1 MKVDKVDDKL
11 KIAIPVLAFSS
22 AGGMRVL
29 SRLADTFIS
38 QGHEVV
44 FFSSHLINQP
54 YYPTRAKI
62 ETYRNP
68 FPYMPGV
75 RGLFNL
81 LGMLLFVL
89 RNRHRFDVFLANFY
103 LTVFPVFLGA
113 LGTSKAWYY
122 IQAYEPEFY
131 PGRSPGALLSRC
143 LAGLTYLL
151 PLRKIVNGG
160 IYRRYKLL
168 KCESVIEP
176 GIDLDIFV
184 HQPAAVTEPEIVV
197 GCIGRKLVW
206 KGTREIIEAVGRVR
220 HLTGRNL
227 VLNIA
232 FELPVGVDLAQHEY
246 ARLSQP
252 HGDHALAAFYR
263 QAEVFVA
270 TGLLQD
276 GAFHYPCLEA
286 MASGCTVISNY
297 GPATASSAL
306 CVEKVDTDVIVDGL
320 LRYLKL
326 TDNERQAMLQSASK
340 VVVNHSWPIIAARML
355 AYFRERT

>member
-1 MKVDKVDDKL
+1 MDNKL
-11 KIAIPVLAFSS
+11 KVAIPVLSFSS

-68 FPYMPGV
+68 FPFLPGV

-81 LGMLLFVL
+81 LGMFFFVL
-89 RNRHRFDVFLANFY
+89 RNRRRFDVFLANFY
-103 LTVFPVFLGA
+103 LTVFPIFFGA

-131 PGRSPGALLSRC
+131 PGRSPGALISRC

-160 IYRRYKLL
+160 IYRSYKLL
-168 KCESVIEP
+168 KCDSVIEP

-184 HQPAAVTEPEIVV
+184 HQPPAITEQEIVV
-197 GCIGRKLVW
+197 GCIGRKLAW

-220 HLTGRNL
+220 QLTGCNL

-232 FELPVGVDLAQHEY
+232 FELPSGVDLTQYEY

-252 HGDHALAAFYR
+252 HGDQALAAFYR

-286 MASGCTVISNY
+286 MASGCAVISNY
-297 GPATASSAL
+297 GPATESSAL
-306 CVEKVDTDVIVDGL
+306 CVEKVDTDAIVNGL

-326 TDNERQAMLQSASK
+326 TSDERQRLLQSASE
-340 VVVNHSWPIIAARML
+340 VVVNHSWPIIAARMM
-355 AYFRERT
+355 AYFKERP

>member
-1 MKVDKVDDKL
+1 MESKVRV
-11 KIAIPVLAFSS
+11 AIPMLAFSS

-29 SRLADTFIS
+29 SRLADSFIA

-44 FFSSHLINQP
+44 FFSSHLINEP

-68 FPYMPGV
+68 FPSIPGL
-75 RGLFNL
+75 RGIFNL

-89 RNRHRFDVFLANFY
+89 RNRNRFDVFLANFY
-103 LTVFPVFLGA
+103 LTAFPVWLGA

-143 LAGLTYLL
+143 LAGLSYWL
-151 PLRKIVNGG
+151 PIRRIVNGD
-160 IYRRYKLL
+160 IYRNYKLL
-168 KCESVIEP
+168 KCDAVIEP
-176 GIDLDIFV
+176 GIDLDVFV
-184 HQPAAVTEPEIVV
+184 HQPTAQVEHEIVV
-197 GCIGRKLVW
+197 GCIGRTLAW
-206 KGTREIIEAVGRVR
+206 KGTREIIEAVAQVR
-220 HLTGRNL
+220 EITGRNL

-232 FELPVGVDLAQHEY
+232 FQLPVGVELARY
-246 ARLSQP
+246 PFARLLQP
-252 HGDHALAAFYR
+252 HGDQALAAFYR

-286 MASGCTVISNY
+286 MASGCAVLSNY
-297 GPATASSAL
+297 GPATKASAL
-306 CVEKVDTDVIVDGL
+306 CLEKVDKDVIVQGL
-320 LRYLKL
+320 LRYLGL
-326 TDNERQAMLQSASK
+326 GSSERQMLIRNASE
-340 VVVNHSWPIIAARML
+340 VVVNHSWPIVAARML
-355 AYFRERT
+355 AYFKERA